1 MREIKFRGKRL
12 DNGEWIVG
20 SYIEAENR
28 DRSIAHQIVPYKSGG
43 VVREVDP
50 ATVGQYT
57 GLNDNNGKEIY
68 EDDIIN
74 YVYCGFDR
82 RGAVRYENKLCGFDF
97 IDKEGM
103 ITIISSYEARTYCII
118 GNIHDNPELLKG
130 GGQRQRTTRN
140 SEEHPARGGST
151 GTSAETASQ
160 TIRSFRFPAT
170 PSDALPSQR
179 YCAITRARCRNNA
192 SRPTPDY
199 WPPRPT
205 CSLRSK
211 SSSGYLNRTN

>member
-82 RGAVRYENKLCGFDF
+82 RGAVRYENNLCGFDF

-130 GGQRQRTTRN
+130 GDQ
-140 SEEHPARGGST
+140 
-151 GTSAETASQ
+151 
-160 TIRSFRFPAT
+160 
-170 PSDALPSQR
+170 
-179 YCAITRARCRNNA
+179 
-192 SRPTPDY
+192 
-199 WPPRPT
+199 
-205 CSLRSK
+205 
-211 SSSGYLNRTN
+211 